1 MNDSLLKF
9 HGQCLQESSIKPDV
23 TTESTAC
30 ADAGTRGEE
39 ESQDTASSTSP
50 LADPSLEDAVFSAP
64 HKTSASSSRK
74 QGLNVSFIK
83 DRDDLPTM
91 QTTPDSSSVSR
102 LQQSK
107 QLVDSLRSSQ
117 YGGLERRLKATR
129 SSRKLLDYSA
139 LDPSLGYDWIA
150 GALDSEE
157 GRGSVLDAP
166 DEYFDMMKEFRRV
179 NKDLCTRP
187 TPLRQVDTHNCS
199 TCICTYI
206 HAYMYVCPYTPHIVR
221 IIIIMYVD
229 AYTLCACMYVDTY
242 TSTVSTVCAY
252 IRTYVSGE
260 AKIVEYV
267 YTYIHN
273 LLQLF
278 CL

>member
-9 HGQCLQESSIKPDV
+9 HGQCLQESSIRPDV

-30 ADAGTRGEE
+30 ANAGSRGEE

-64 HKTSASSSRK
+64 HKTNASSSRR

-83 DRDDLPTM
+83 DRDDLPT
-91 QTTPDSSSVSR
+91 TPDGSSVSR

-107 QLVDSLRSSQ
+107 QLLDSLRSSQ

-150 GALDSEE
+150 GALDSVE

-166 DEYFDMMKEFRRV
+166 DEYFDMIKEFRRV
-179 NKDLCTRP
+179 NKDLCTRS
-187 TPLRQVDTHNCS
+187 TPLRQVGTHSCC
-199 TCICTYI
+199 TCIRTYI
-206 HAYMYVCPYTPHIVR
+206 HSYIRTCMYVCMHP
-221 IIIIMYVD
+221 
-229 AYTLCACMYVDTY
+229 TLL
-242 TSTVSTVCAY
+242 
-252 IRTYVSGE
+252 
-260 AKIVEYV
+260 K
-267 YTYIHN
+267 
-273 LLQLF
+273 
-278 CL
+278 